1 MANTFNREI
10 AKKVRTAQED
20 IKTDFCKYCEE
31 KACDGCFI
39 DGMTEAYTLRAEIAL
54 EQKKLDFVNHLL
66 SMTGDEIY
74 DKYGFKRDET
84 IISTAVFPDGMQ
96 ADIKIVICD
105 GENKPYT
112 EAVLFDKNGFQKAYT
127 DPEDEYTGDWELEYD
142 DVNYV
147 VTVKVKEPVGYR
159 SDGIFNDGYRNAVDV
174 MTHEIFE
181 LWNAD
186 ILDTLADSILK
197 DTDIVE
203 DVIHLSDDLQ
213 FSKTSYFADIFEEK
227 DKSVAEEK
235 KKAFVRRILDTVKE
249 KTGKDIKYVLWLS
262 DSVDDVIAEY
272 ELTIPAHTYVGVC
285 AFSETDVTDVII
297 EDISK
302 ISERAFAECKPL
314 KKLTINVPVSVA
326 GLSVPGGL
334 ACECK
339 SLKTVTFTGHI
350 ENLSSIKEAAFR
362 GTMMLTEINLP
373 DNIRLIEKEAFH
385 GSGIESI
392 HLPENLKQIG
402 IRAFMSSDLKS
413 ITVPDK
419 TVKLGKSTFEDCVHL
434 TEATL
439 PKSITTIPERVFIN
453 CVSLKT
459 VNASNINVVCCGAF
473 SNCVSLEAFDF
484 SQVKELGSRSF
495 SDSGLHEVVFSNKPP
510 KLQLSVFCNCKN
522 LQQVD
527 MSACNKI
534 ETISAHCFANCSS
547 LKDIKL
553 PPNVHKFDD
562 GCFTSVKLDK
572 LVIKAGMRVN
582 FHAFSETSI
591 NELEFIDDAGKS
603 AKTVVDLYAFENA
616 KVGRL
621 IIPDHMYDR
630 FKEVI
635 AKMR

>member
-1 MANTFNREI
+1 MELI
-10 AKKVRTAQED
+10 
-20 IKTDFCKYCEE
+20 IKETGYTKEEACK
-31 KACDGCFI
+31 
-39 DGMTEAYTLRAEIAL
+39 
-54 EQKKLDFVNHLL
+54 
-66 SMTGDEIY
+66 
-74 DKYGFKRDET
+74 
-84 IISTAVFPDGMQ
+84 
-96 ADIKIVICD
+96 
-105 GENKPYT
+105 
-112 EAVLFDKNGFQKAYT
+112 
-127 DPEDEYTGDWELEYD
+127 
-142 DVNYV
+142 
-147 VTVKVKEPVGYR
+147 KEPVFKIENGVL
-159 SDGIFNDGYRNAVDV
+159 VDCNLNGSKIV
-174 MTHEIFE
+174 TIP
-181 LWNAD
+181 AD
-186 ILDTLADSILK
+186 VKIIDK
-197 DTDIVE
+197 MC
-203 DVIHLSDDLQ
+203 
-213 FSKTSYFADIFEEK
+213 FA
-227 DKSVAEEK
+227 S
-235 KKAFVRRILDTVKE
+235 TNVKE
-249 KTGKDIKYVLWLS
+249 VILPEGIECVESRAFANCNKLEKINFPETLNAIKERAFYGCASLAEVILPERLAEIGDYAFHCAGIKQLVLSKRAASTGINVFSSIKIESINIPENFSLDIAMFAGCANLHTVNFEADQITVPERCFCGCTNLTEIDINKALFIEDSAFLKCHSLS
-262 DSVDDVIAEY
+262 VN
-272 ELTIPAHTYVGVC
+272 TIPAHTYVGVC
-285 AFSETDVTDVII
+285 AFSETGVTDVII

-314 KKLTINVPVSVA
+314 KKLTINVPVRWEAVA
-326 GLSVPGGL
+326 GLSVPKEL

-419 TVKLGKSTFEDCVHL
+419 TVKLGKSTFEDCAHL

-439 PKSITTIPERVFIN
+439 PKSVTTIPERGFIN

-473 SNCVSLEAFDF
+473 GNCVSLEAFDF

-495 SDSGLHEVVFSNKPP
+495 SDSGLHEVIFSNKLP
-510 KLQLSVFCNCKN
+510 KLQLSVFCSCKN

-562 GCFTSVKLDK
+562 GCFILVKLDK

>member
-1 MANTFNREI
+1 M
-10 AKKVRTAQED
+10 
-20 IKTDFCKYCEE
+20 
-31 KACDGCFI
+31 
-39 DGMTEAYTLRAEIAL
+39 
-54 EQKKLDFVNHLL
+54 
-66 SMTGDEIY
+66 
-74 DKYGFKRDET
+74 
-84 IISTAVFPDGMQ
+84 
-96 ADIKIVICD
+96 
-105 GENKPYT
+105 
-112 EAVLFDKNGFQKAYT
+112 
-127 DPEDEYTGDWELEYD
+127 
-142 DVNYV
+142 
-147 VTVKVKEPVGYR
+147 
-159 SDGIFNDGYRNAVDV
+159 
-174 MTHEIFE
+174 
-181 LWNAD
+181 
-186 ILDTLADSILK
+186 
-197 DTDIVE
+197 
-203 DVIHLSDDLQ
+203 
-213 FSKTSYFADIFEEK
+213 
-227 DKSVAEEK
+227 
-235 KKAFVRRILDTVKE
+235 
-249 KTGKDIKYVLWLS
+249 
-262 DSVDDVIAEY
+262 
-272 ELTIPAHTYVGVC
+272 
-285 AFSETDVTDVII
+285 
-297 EDISK
+297 
-302 ISERAFAECKPL
+302 

>member
-1 MANTFNREI
+1 MELI
-10 AKKVRTAQED
+10 
-20 IKTDFCKYCEE
+20 IKETGYTKEEACK
-31 KACDGCFI
+31 
-39 DGMTEAYTLRAEIAL
+39 
-54 EQKKLDFVNHLL
+54 
-66 SMTGDEIY
+66 
-74 DKYGFKRDET
+74 
-84 IISTAVFPDGMQ
+84 
-96 ADIKIVICD
+96 
-105 GENKPYT
+105 
-112 EAVLFDKNGFQKAYT
+112 
-127 DPEDEYTGDWELEYD
+127 
-142 DVNYV
+142 
-147 VTVKVKEPVGYR
+147 KEPVFKME
-159 SDGIFNDGYRNAVDV
+159 DGVLVDCNLNGSKIV
-174 MTHEIFE
+174 TIP
-181 LWNAD
+181 AD
-186 ILDTLADSILK
+186 VKIIDKMCFIS
-197 DTDIVE
+197 TD
-203 DVIHLSDDLQ
+203 
-213 FSKTSYFADIFEEK
+213 
-227 DKSVAEEK
+227 
-235 KKAFVRRILDTVKE
+235 VKE
-249 KTGKDIKYVLWLS
+249 VILPEGVESIEERAFSCCNKLRKINFPETLNAIKERAFYGCVSLAEVILPERLAEIGDYAFHCAGIKQLVLPKRAASTGINVFSSIKIESINIPENFSLDIAMFAGCANLHTVNFEADQITIPERCFCGCTNLTEIDINKALFIEDSAFLKCHSLS
-262 DSVDDVIAEY
+262 VN
-272 ELTIPAHTYVGVC
+272 TIPAHTYVGVC

-621 IIPDHMYDR
+621 IMPDHMYDR

>member
-1 MANTFNREI
+1 
-10 AKKVRTAQED
+10 
-20 IKTDFCKYCEE
+20 
-31 KACDGCFI
+31 
-39 DGMTEAYTLRAEIAL
+39 
-54 EQKKLDFVNHLL
+54 
-66 SMTGDEIY
+66 
-74 DKYGFKRDET
+74 
-84 IISTAVFPDGMQ
+84 
-96 ADIKIVICD
+96 
-105 GENKPYT
+105 
-112 EAVLFDKNGFQKAYT
+112 
-127 DPEDEYTGDWELEYD
+127 
-142 DVNYV
+142 
-147 VTVKVKEPVGYR
+147 
-159 SDGIFNDGYRNAVDV
+159 
-174 MTHEIFE
+174 
-181 LWNAD
+181 
-186 ILDTLADSILK
+186 
-197 DTDIVE
+197 
-203 DVIHLSDDLQ
+203 
-213 FSKTSYFADIFEEK
+213 
-227 DKSVAEEK
+227 
-235 KKAFVRRILDTVKE
+235 
-249 KTGKDIKYVLWLS
+249 
-262 DSVDDVIAEY
+262 
-272 ELTIPAHTYVGVC
+272 
-285 AFSETDVTDVII
+285 
-297 EDISK
+297 
-302 ISERAFAECKPL
+302 
-314 KKLTINVPVSVA
+314 
-326 GLSVPGGL
+326 
-334 ACECK
+334 
-339 SLKTVTFTGHI
+339 
-350 ENLSSIKEAAFR
+350 
-362 GTMMLTEINLP
+362 MLTEINLP

-534 ETISAHCFANCSS
+534 ETISAQCFANCSS